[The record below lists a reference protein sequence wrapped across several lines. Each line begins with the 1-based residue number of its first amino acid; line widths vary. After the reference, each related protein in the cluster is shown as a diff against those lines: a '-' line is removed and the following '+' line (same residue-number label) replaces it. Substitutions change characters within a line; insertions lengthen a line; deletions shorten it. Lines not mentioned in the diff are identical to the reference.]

1 MKTFLFILFIGILAS
16 RGLLLADDEPVSQLV
31 VMHSKGENWPADGN
45 VSFDDPRIQQHG
57 KYWSSQSIV
66 EKGGPMPGTGGGMML
81 LKPGTNQDVAQK
93 IASDDPAVKSK
104 LLKAEVRQWLLFID
118 HTRSLASK
126 TKAEK

>member
-1 MKTFLFILFIGILAS
+1 
-16 RGLLLADDEPVSQLV
+16 
-31 VMHSKGENWPADGN
+31 
-45 VSFDDPRIQQHG
+45 
-57 KYWSSQSIV
+57 
-66 EKGGPMPGTGGGMML
+66 MPGTGGGMML